1 MCPISIVLTDSPYD
15 SVTDTLAEKRV
26 QKYGKSQKWCS
37 LRMKKN
43 CNAGS
48 NAKCLK
54 GTLKFGLIAA
64 EEHKSV
70 AHMKMQGRHA
80 ETAARLACQDA
91 GKE

>member
-1 MCPISIVLTDSPYD
+1 
-15 SVTDTLAEKRV
+15 
-26 QKYGKSQKWCS
+26 
-37 LRMKKN
+37 MKKI

-54 GTLKFGLIAA
+54 SALKLCLIVA

>member
-1 MCPISIVLTDSPYD
+1 
-15 SVTDTLAEKRV
+15 
-26 QKYGKSQKWCS
+26 
-37 LRMKKN
+37 MKKI

-54 GTLKFGLIAA
+54 GTLKFCLIVA
-64 EEHKSV
+64 EEHEAV

-80 ETAARLACQDA
+80 ETAACLARQDA